1 MAFRHFSK
9 PSTLLVLTCFCT
21 AGQGACN
28 KAQEQVP
35 QGGRAEVTAKRGDK
49 RAADEPA
56 QVRCADLIT
65 KAEVTALGL
74 PAEPYNETAD
84 PKIQAARCSFGDLSA
99 AIWRGDKYA
108 SLVDGVKRYGKAA
121 GIAEEDGPPVGVETQ
136 WTSMAGA
143 QGSDGERR
151 HTLNFVPP
159 NRKFTASITGTD
171 RSQIEQVAN
180 TLLAKF
186 QKM

>member
-9 PSTLLVLTCFCT
+9 PSILRVLACFC
-21 AGQGACN
+21 ALGPAACN
-28 KAQEQVP
+28 KAQEQVS
-35 QGGRAEVTAKRGDK
+35 QQGRAEVTAKPGDK
-49 RAADEPA
+49 ALADEPA
-56 QVRCADLIT
+56 QVRCEDFIT

-74 PAEPYNETAD
+74 PAEPYSGTAD

-108 SLVDGVKRYGKAA
+108 SLVDSIKKYGKAA

-136 WTSMAGA
+136 WTSMAAA
-143 QGSDGERR
+143 QGSEGKRR

-159 NRKFTASITGTD
+159 NKRFTASITGTD
-171 RSQIEQVAN
+171 RSQIEQLAN
-180 TLLAKF
+180 TLLTKF